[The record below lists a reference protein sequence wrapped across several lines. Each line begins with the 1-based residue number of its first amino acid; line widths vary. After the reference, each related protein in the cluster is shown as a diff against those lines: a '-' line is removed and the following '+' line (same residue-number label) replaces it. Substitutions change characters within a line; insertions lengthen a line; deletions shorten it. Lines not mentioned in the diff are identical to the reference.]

1 MTSTIANITFDA
13 ADAEALAR
21 FWGEV
26 LGWQVSSGASPA
38 EASLVN
44 PDGGTRLYFMRV
56 PEDKQVKNRVHLDL
70 EPEGEATAEY
80 ARLTGLGA
88 TLIRREQGFSV
99 LADPFGNEFCMAG
112 DIE

>member
-13 ADAEALAR
+13 KDAQALAK

-26 LGWQVSSGASPA
+26 LGWEVSSGASRA

-44 PDGGTRLYFMRV
+44 PNGGTRLYFMQV
-56 PEDKQVKNRVHLDL
+56 PEDKRVKNRVHLDI
-70 EPEGEATAEY
+70 EAEGEAKTEY

-88 TLIRREQGFSV
+88 TLVSREQGFSV
-99 LADPFGNEFCMAG
+99 LADPFGNEFCLAG